1 MLLSIVVASS
11 ESELVGS
18 PVMSQPVASDETLSA
33 TDSELVRFVV
43 VELWRG
49 ASNAK
54 WFGVVSRI
62 DEIVHITVTDSSLK
76 VGA

>member
-1 MLLSIVVASS
+1 MASS
-11 ESELVGS
+11 ECELAGS
-18 PVMSQPVASDETLSA
+18 TVMSQPVASDETLSA

-54 WFGVVSRI
+54 WFGAVSRI
-62 DEIVHITVTDSSLK
+62 DEIVHITVTDPSLK
-76 VGA
+76 VGP